1 MQVEEG
7 KKMADEKEISN
18 AFGNDV
24 EDAKDEKTVDQT
36 ENQVKDETKGNS
48 DDVKDESKMMILQL
62 ILKMREPIPK
72 AKIKMVKKKC
82 ILKHKSMQ

>member
-1 MQVEEG
+1 
-7 KKMADEKEISN
+7 MADEKEISN
-18 AFGNDV
+18 AFGNDI
-24 EDAKDEKTVDQT
+24 EDTKNEKTVDQT

-48 DDVKDESKMMILQL
+48 DDVKDESKNDDPSIDS
-62 ILKMREPIPK
+62 KNEGEPIPK